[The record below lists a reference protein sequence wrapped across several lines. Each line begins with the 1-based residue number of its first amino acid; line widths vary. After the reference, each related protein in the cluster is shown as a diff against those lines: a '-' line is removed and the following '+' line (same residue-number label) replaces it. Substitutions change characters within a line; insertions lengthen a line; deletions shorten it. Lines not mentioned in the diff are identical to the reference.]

1 MTIVFRSTALEPAAR
16 GREFGAAHAAKV
28 RGSIARYR
36 ALFERAAQRPF
47 DMAELG
53 AAALAQIRAFA
64 PPLFEEI
71 AGIADGA
78 DVDVRLVG
86 AINART
92 EILAY
97 VGAPLRGECSTVV
110 QVDANGARPVA
121 VQTWDWYAEF
131 ADQWLTWE
139 IPHANGHMTTT
150 VTEYGIV
157 GKAGVNTRGLG
168 VHFNILHHER
178 DGASIGLPV
187 HVASRWMLDSC
198 GALDDA
204 LRLLASAPV
213 SASSSLTVVA
223 SADDSSAA
231 VSVELYPGGPG
242 IVFPDANGLLVHTNH
257 FLAPAAQPG
266 DTEPRQ
272 YPDTLLRHDLLT
284 RRLAQRARLSP
295 LQVIGAMN
303 NHFGATTAVC
313 CHPDVDAPESGQY
326 ATLVTIVLDVAAG
339 RLDALPGGPCAHSRL
354 PNHLRTAA

>member
-1 MTIVFRSTALEPAAR
+1 MTTVFRSTQTEPLAR

-28 RGSIARYR
+28 RTGIARYR

-64 PPLFEEI
+64 PPLYDEI
-71 AGIADGA
+71 VGIAQGA
-78 DVDVRLVG
+78 EVDARLVG

-97 VGAPLRGECSTVV
+97 VGAKLRGECSTVV
-110 QVDANGARPVA
+110 QVDAHSARPVA

-139 IPHANGHMTTT
+139 IPHASGHMTTT

-157 GKAGVNTRGLG
+157 GKAGVNGRGLG

-178 DGASIGLPV
+178 DGATIGLPV
-187 HVASRWMLDSC
+187 HVASRWMLDTC

-213 SASSSLTVVA
+213 SASSSLTVIA

-231 VSVELYPGGPG
+231 VSVELYPQGPG
-242 IVFPDANGLLVHTNH
+242 FVFPDANGLLVHTNH
-257 FLAPAAQPG
+257 FLAPAAQAG

-284 RRLAQRARLSP
+284 RRLSQRARLSS

-313 CHPDVDAPESGQY
+313 CHPDANAPASGQY
-326 ATLVTIVLDVAAG
+326 ATLATIVLDVAAG
-339 RLDALPGGPCAHSRL
+339 RLDALPGGPCGHARL
-354 PNHLRTAA
+354 PAAA